1 MPPFPGEHP
10 PDPRR
15 GARVIKS
22 APLLVATAALVLSA
36 CGSAADPAGTAVG
49 AAQKTAALT
58 WVRYQIRFTGSHLFP
73 TALRVTGAR
82 GAYDFRTANAYAF
95 ISLRRRGG
103 SSENV
108 FVDSSPTGLAVAPS
122 PAPAGLLPAGKA
134 WIFAPVKGRGV
145 GDTLAAQAEGLAP
158 LLAVD
163 EIRWG
168 TRSAS
173 SLGTRPVGHVPM
185 DEYRVTVDLA
195 KAYAAASKHGDAAVA
210 AAIEHELRTTPSGRV
225 NINVWVNGPGY
236 IAQIFER
243 VPNSGLGATSLSFLS
258 YSQRYD
264 GAFPSA
270 SQTVSLA
277 SLDPGKRSVWAV
289 ATGS

>member
-1 MPPFPGEHP
+1 MWAKHP
-10 PDPRR
+10 PNPRR
-15 GARVIKS
+15 AVRVIKC
-22 APLLVATAALVLSA
+22 APLLIATAALVLSA
-36 CGSAADPAGTAVG
+36 CGSAADPAGTAIG
-49 AAQKTAALT
+49 AAQKTAALS

-73 TALRVTGAR
+73 PALGITGAR
-82 GAYDFRTANAYAF
+82 GAYDFRTSNDYAF
-95 ISLRRRGG
+95 INLHTRGG
-103 SSENV
+103 GSENV

-122 PAPAGLLPAGKA
+122 SAPAGLLPAGKA
-134 WIFAPVKGRGV
+134 WIFAPVKGRKV
-145 GDTLAAQAEGLAP
+145 GDPLVAQVEGLAP
-158 LLAVD
+158 LLAID
-163 EIRWG
+163 EIKWG

-195 KAYAAASKHGDAAVA
+195 KAYSAARKHGNPAVA
-210 AAIEHELRTTPSGRV
+210 AAIKHELHTSPSGRL
-225 NINVWVNGPGY
+225 NIDVWVNGPGY

-243 VPNSGLGATSLSFLS
+243 PPNSELGATSLSFFS

-264 GAFPSA
+264 GVFPPA

-277 SLDPGKRSVWAV
+277 SLRPGRRSVWAI